1 MAVTTAQSINNYA
14 STKLCCVATNVIEAD
29 KNFKYGAKD
38 AKCCIANNFVATTY
52 LEMLQCNDYSTDPDE
67 PSKYS
72 CFTDEDLCDLKN
84 WLDNYCDSCTKSYA
98 AKAVTTTL

>member
-1 MAVTTAQSINNYA
+1 
-14 STKLCCVATNVIEAD
+14 
-29 KNFKYGAKD
+29 
-38 AKCCIANNFVATTY
+38 
-52 LEMLQCNDYSTDPDE
+52 MLQCNDYSTDPDE

-72 CFTDEDLCDLKN
+72 CFTDQDVCDLKN